1 MPPPE
6 DAPATADIPAPP
18 GLSTLQRV
26 LLTAAGLVALFLGLL
41 GIILPGLPTTPFVL
55 LSAACLARSSPR
67 LHNKLISNRHL
78 GPLVRDWEANRSLPL
93 KVKWISTTLM
103 GGMVILSAW
112 QFSGR
117 PLLQILVLALGVI
130 GAIVVW
136 RIPTRRRS
144 PV

>member
-6 DAPATADIPAPP
+6 DSPATAEIPASP

-26 LLTAAGLVALFLGLL
+26 LLTAAGLIALFLGLL

-144 PV
+144 PG